1 MAENSSQSWMLVPE
15 NKRSLAVTIGTSTI
29 VHGLLLVLIIFLL
42 SRLQKRIRVRPATE
56 GYVQSRVNAVY
67 VPSRPAAGGFAYNK
81 PVNKHRLTKRVP
93 VLETQLSSPGKDSP
107 ATQAL
112 RQLASQHT
120 SAMTMSLNFHG
131 VYLNHVY
138 KLAVQTGGDM
148 PVVSSDEL
156 PPHFQSYIVIEI
168 TIDVDGT
175 VADAR
180 TVAGVMT
187 PIIEQK
193 LLSAVKK
200 FTYNPATRDGLPIPS
215 QRDIVIHI
223 PT

>member
-1 MAENSSQSWMLVPE
+1 MAENPSQSWMLVPD
-15 NKRSLAVTIGTSTI
+15 NKRSLAITIATSAI
-29 VHGLLLVLIIFLL
+29 VHGLLLVLIVFFLP
-42 SRLQKRIRVRPATE
+42 RLQKRVRVRPATE
-56 GYVQSRVNAVY
+56 GYVQRNVNPVY
-67 VPSRPAAGGFAYNK
+67 LPSRPAAGFAYNK
-81 PVNKHRLTKRVP
+81 SVNTRRPSKRVP
-93 VLETQLSSPGKDSP
+93 VLESQLSSPGKDSP

-112 RQLASQHT
+112 RQRASQET
-120 SAMTMSLNFHG
+120 SALTMSLNFHG
-131 VYLNHVY
+131 VYLNHEY
-138 KLAVQTGGDM
+138 KLAVQTGGDT
-148 PVVSSDEL
+148 PVVSPDEL

-187 PIIEQK
+187 STVEQK
-193 LLSAVKK
+193 LLAAVKK

>member
-1 MAENSSQSWMLVPE
+1 MAENSSQSWTLVPE
-15 NKRSLAVTIGTSTI
+15 NNRSLAITIATSAI
-29 VHGLLLVLIIFLL
+29 VHGLLLVLIVFFLP
-42 SRLQKRIRVRPATE
+42 RLKKRIRVRPATE
-56 GYVQSRVNAVY
+56 GYVQSNVAPVY
-67 VPSRPAAGGFAYNK
+67 RPSRSAGGFAYSK
-81 PVNKHRLTKRVP
+81 RVNTRRPAKRVP
-93 VLETQLSSPGKDSP
+93 VLQSQLSSPGKDSP

-138 KLAVQTGGDM
+138 KLAVQTGGDI
-148 PVVSSDEL
+148 PVVSPDEL

-168 TIDVDGT
+168 TIDVDGR

-180 TVAGVMT
+180 TVGGVMT
-187 PIIEQK
+187 STVEHK

-200 FTYNPATRDGLPIPS
+200 FTYDPATRDGLPIPS

>member
-1 MAENSSQSWMLVPE
+1 MAENSSQSWILVPE
-15 NKRSLAVTIGTSTI
+15 NKRSLAVTIATSAI
-29 VHGLLLVLIIFLL
+29 VHGLLLVLIVFLL
-42 SRLQKRIRVRPATE
+42 PRLQKRVRVRPATE
-56 GYVQSRVNAVY
+56 GYVQRSVTPVY
-67 VPSRPAAGGFAYNK
+67 LPPSRPAGGFAYNK
-81 PVNKHRLTKRVP
+81 PVNTRRSIKRAP
-93 VLETQLSSPGKDSP
+93 VLQSQLSSPGKDSP
-107 ATQAL
+107 ATQEL
-112 RQLASQHT
+112 RQIASQHT

-138 KLAVQTGGDM
+138 KLAVQTGGDT
-148 PVVSSDEL
+148 PVVSPDEL
-156 PPHFQSYIVIEI
+156 PSHFQSYIVIEI

-187 PIIEQK
+187 STVEHK
-193 LLSAVKK
+193 LLAAVKK